1 MLEVGTTTEASVH
14 ALQKAMHNPPVIM
27 SPLGLRKIKVQQLV
41 DAKSRLERKRK
52 EVRCW

>member
-1 MLEVGTTTEASVH
+1 LERVHPVVEAH
-14 ALQKAMHNPPVIM
+14 ALHKPMHNPPLSM
-27 SPLGLRKIKVQQLV
+27 NPLEMRKLKVQQLI